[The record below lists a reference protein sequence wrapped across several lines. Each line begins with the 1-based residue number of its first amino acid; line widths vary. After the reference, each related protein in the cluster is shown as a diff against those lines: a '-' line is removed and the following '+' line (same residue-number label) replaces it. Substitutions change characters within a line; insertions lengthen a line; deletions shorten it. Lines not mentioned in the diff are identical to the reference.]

1 LALIKRMKK
10 NDSKFNAKA
19 LERKGADTCPRETHG
34 GRYMLN
40 LNNKGENNML
50 DKIMKGA
57 DASINVGIK
66 LISLAIVLQIVF
78 GHSVPFLGGNV
89 IGTIIGIIAQLGSA
103 GLVGL
108 IAALIIY
115 RLLDD
120 DIRKELSK

>member
-1 LALIKRMKK
+1 
-10 NDSKFNAKA
+10 
-19 LERKGADTCPRETHG
+19 
-34 GRYMLN
+34 
-40 LNNKGENNML
+40 ML
-50 DKIMKGA
+50 DRIMGIA

-89 IGTIIGIIAQLGSA
+89 IGTIIDIISQLGAA

-108 IAALIIY
+108 IASVVIW

-120 DIRKELSK
+120 DIRKELSE

>member
-1 LALIKRMKK
+1 MIDFTKDSEYIRLFGKK
-10 NDSKFNAKA
+10 
-19 LERKGADTCPRETHG
+19 G
-34 GRYMLN
+34 GGMLN
-40 LNNKGENNML
+40 FKGVNIML

-57 DASINVGIK
+57 DASISIGIK

-89 IGTIIGIIAQLGSA
+89 IGTIIEIIGQLGAA

-108 IAALIIY
+108 IATLIIW

-120 DIRKELSK
+120 DIRKELSE

>member
-1 LALIKRMKK
+1 
-10 NDSKFNAKA
+10 
-19 LERKGADTCPRETHG
+19 
-34 GRYMLN
+34 
-40 LNNKGENNML
+40 ML

-57 DASINVGIK
+57 NASISIGIK

-89 IGTIIGIIAQLGSA
+89 IGTLIAIIYQLGEA

-108 IAALIIY
+108 ITTLILW

-120 DIRKELSK
+120 DIKNDLKE

>member
-1 LALIKRMKK
+1 
-10 NDSKFNAKA
+10 
-19 LERKGADTCPRETHG
+19 
-34 GRYMLN
+34 
-40 LNNKGENNML
+40 ML
-50 DKIMKGA
+50 DRIMGIA

-89 IGTIIGIIAQLGSA
+89 IGTIIDIISQLGAA

-108 IAALIIY
+108 IASVVIY

-120 DIRKELSK
+120 DIRKELSE